1 MTKPDTQKE
10 PIVNLDLALKHG
22 LTEEEY
28 NTLFENAESALAVI
42 DEEDMTIIKVNKIF
56 EKVFGISR
64 EEVEDQKK
72 LIKFIPEEDRERV
85 QGIYSARRTRADALP
100 KGQEYW
106 FIDKQGNRKDIS
118 LTMALIPEAKKVA
131 VSLLDLT
138 EPNQLRQN
146 LQNLEEKYRG
156 FVENAMI
163 GIGVIQDG
171 GFKFIN
177 SKGIE
182 IFGYSP
188 EEFTSRSA
196 SEFIHPDDR
205 EMFELQLRKI
215 SEGGLPELLSFKISD
230 KNGTPKWLEN
240 RIALIHW
247 EGRPASLLFITDIT
261 GRKQALDDLF
271 HSVEPFLMLVE
282 ATKRVMSTAKG

>member
-1 MTKPDTQKE
+1 LRKSSEFP
-10 PIVNLDLALKHG
+10 G
-22 LTEEEY
+22 R
-28 NTLFENAESALAVI
+28 
-42 DEEDMTIIKVNKIF
+42 
-56 EKVFGISR
+56 SR
-64 EEVEDQKK
+64 RSKK

-171 GFKFIN
+171 GSNLSTPKA
-177 SKGIE
+177 
-182 IFGYSP
+182 
-188 EEFTSRSA
+188 SRFSG
-196 SEFIHPDDR
+196 IHPR
-205 EMFELQLRKI
+205 NSLPGVLRNSSI
-215 SEGGLPELLSFKISD
+215 LTTERCLNFS
-230 KNGTPKWLEN
+230 
-240 RIALIHW
+240 
-247 EGRPASLLFITDIT
+247 
-261 GRKQALDDLF
+261 
-271 HSVEPFLMLVE
+271 
-282 ATKRVMSTAKG
+282 